1 MMGKGLGIGVLS
13 LLMASCSVLG
23 RSRPG
28 DPNLLFY
35 DDFRDNR
42 HGWLI
47 EDTDRTR
54 SDIAHGDYVIV
65 KKGRW
70 GISSSWIDCGLNQE
84 EDFLVEA
91 VITKTEGYDDYGY
104 GMIWGCNNTQDTYKF
119 MVTGEGRYLYGRVK
133 YNDWQGMDHF
143 QPSVAVHPGNATN
156 KLTLRKVGSRLL
168 LLIND
173 SPVLETEFEAFSP
186 NNVGF
191 ILEDRMKVAVKSIVV
206 RRLEA
211 E

>member
-1 MMGKGLGIGVLS
+1 MKRCLGVCVLF
-13 LLMASCSVLG
+13 LAAACSVPG
-23 RSRPG
+23 RSRTG
-28 DPNLLFY
+28 DPDLLFF

-47 EDTDRTR
+47 EDTVRAR
-54 SDIAHGDYVIV
+54 SDIEHGDYVME

-70 GISSSWIDCGLNQE
+70 GISSSWVDCRLNQE
-84 EDFLVEA
+84 EDFIIEA
-91 VITKTEGYDDYGY
+91 VMTKTEGYDDYGY

-119 MVTGEGRYLYGRVK
+119 VVTGEGRYLYGRVR

-143 QPSVAVHPGNATN
+143 QPSGAVHPGNATN
-156 KLTLRKVGSRLL
+156 KLALKKIGARLF

-186 NNVGF
+186 HNVGF
-191 ILEDRMKVAVKSIVV
+191 RLEDRMKVEVRSIAV
-206 RRLEA
+206 RRLEK
-211 E
+211 